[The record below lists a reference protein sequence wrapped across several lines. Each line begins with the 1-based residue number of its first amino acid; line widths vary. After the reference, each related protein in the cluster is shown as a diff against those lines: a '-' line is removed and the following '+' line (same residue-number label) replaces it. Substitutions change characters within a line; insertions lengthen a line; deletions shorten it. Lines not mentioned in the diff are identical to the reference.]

1 MGSIFQSSVL
11 LKRKNNHDAMRNI
24 LGKSLIITLFAVLL
38 SACEKPSVIDDAE
51 LLNRLMTNSVD
62 TLVYNSSKHV
72 IEAELYRNF
81 FPGSSIPTKRPLIAE
96 VSLVNLDSV
105 RISSNLD
112 ITKMYIIRDPLIWV
126 SSPTYTNSQSIS
138 EYKLSKF
145 SNDGPEWDTKILV
158 DVVVEIRN
166 SIKSENYLL
175 IVKDITIER
184 IE

>member
-1 MGSIFQSSVL
+1 M
-11 LKRKNNHDAMRNI
+11 KNI
-24 LGKSLIITLFAVLL
+24 LSKSLIITFFVVLL
-38 SACEKPSVIDDAE
+38 SSCEKPSVIDDTE
-51 LLNRLMTNSVD
+51 LLDRLMTNSVD

-72 IEAELYRNF
+72 IEAELYRDF
-81 FPGSSIPTKRPLIAE
+81 FPGSSIPTKRPLIAS

-105 RISSNLD
+105 RISTDLD
-112 ITKMYIIRDPLIWV
+112 ITKLYIIKDPIIWV
-126 SSPTYTNSQSIS
+126 SSPTSTNSQSIP

-166 SIKSENYLL
+166 SVKSENYLL
-175 IVKDITIER
+175 IVRDISIER